1 MWDRLSVYL
10 DNAPLTV
17 GLLQLRF
24 YRSLEGF
31 ASFLSGRAHQPPLT
45 GGELTLLGTTFT
57 WPLGEY
63 SWTAFKQRLRTGFA
77 RWVSIYIDVC
87 TE

>member
-10 DNAPLTV
+10 DNASLTV

-31 ASFLSGRAHQPPLT
+31 ASFLSGRA
-45 GGELTLLGTTFT
+45 
-57 WPLGEY
+57 Y
-63 SWTAFKQRLRTGFA
+63 FA
-77 RWVSIYIDVC
+77 GYYLHLAVRRIQLDRF
-87 TE
+87 